1 MRAGDIVSVVIEDGG
16 PTKQEYAELFDQ
28 GGSRLHFTVE
38 RVAVRKHT
46 VVTLKEL
53 GKEFPADIFDIIEH
67 INPGDAL
74 EGMFV
79 GKNTFGNSM
88 LAYQLATGVWVE
100 AAFKDRKNAD
110 GEDVITSLN
119 ERNYRAFEEA
129 CECMQSGGMTR
140 EQMHKI
146 VDMVQDKPVEPDIKK
161 EVGGMLSTLAAFCNA
176 RSIDM
181 WQCAVAGIKRNW
193 DQIDAI
199 RDRQKNKPAM
209 IETPKFATSE
219 EAERVTHTGNVT
231 KPTSNLRW
239 NKHGVLEQ
247 YFIQVDVGQS
257 LDFTRGF
264 WKPVPR
270 EQ

>member
-53 GKEFPADIFDIIEH
+53 GKEFPADIFEIISH
-67 INPGDAL
+67 INPGDKL
-74 EGMFV
+74 EEMFQ
-79 GKNTFGNSM
+79 GNGLYSNSM
-88 LAYQLATGVWVE
+88 LAYQLAIGVWVE

-129 CECMQSGGMTR
+129 CECMQTGGMTR

-161 EVGGMLSTLAAFCNA
+161 EVAGMLSTLAAFCNA

-181 WQCAVAGIKRNW
+181 WQCAIAGLKRNW

-209 IETPKFATSE
+209 LKVGSE
-219 EAERVTHTGNVT
+219 EVTSTGNIIT
-231 KPTSNLRW
+231 ATPNLRW
-239 NKHGVLEQ
+239 NEDSGELEQ
-247 YFIQVDVGQS
+247 LFRGEPRGE
-257 LDFTRGF
+257 FTETF
-264 WKPVPR
+264 WKPVPHGK
-270 EQ
+270 